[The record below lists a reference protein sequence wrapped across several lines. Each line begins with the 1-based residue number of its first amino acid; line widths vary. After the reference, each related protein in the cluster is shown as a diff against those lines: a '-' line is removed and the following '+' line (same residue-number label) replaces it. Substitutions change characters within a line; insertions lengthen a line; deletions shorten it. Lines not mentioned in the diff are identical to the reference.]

1 MASSQ
6 DLDDFEPDDWATQ
19 QWLELICDDPLA
31 FSHTTAHMTAAFPLT
46 QPPSLT
52 PDDVLDRLSAAIER
66 KAAAEQEIS
75 NCKEVLTLMR
85 AEGLINDSVESDD
98 LKPHLDNTLNL
109 AILNAVKSLQ
119 DMEKIEGIATK
130 KQSSS
135 WTAKQLNP
143 KF

>member
-1 MASSQ
+1 MTSSQ
-6 DLDDFEPDDWATQ
+6 TIGQPKPG
-19 QWLELICDDPLA
+19 LI
-31 FSHTTAHMTAAFPLT
+31 SSVMTLLPSLTPPLT
-46 QPPSLT
+46 LTAVMPQTPPPNLT
-52 PDDVLDRLSAAIER
+52 PDDVLDRLAAAINR
-66 KAAAEQEIS
+66 KADAEQEIS

-85 AEGLINDSVESDD
+85 AEGLINDTVESED
-98 LKPHLDNTLNL
+98 LKLVWTTRSTWQYS
-109 AILNAVKSLQ
+109 NAVKSLQ

>member
-1 MASSQ
+1 M
-6 DLDDFEPDDWATQ
+6 T
-19 QWLELICDDPLA
+19 PLP
-31 FSHTTAHMTAAFPLT
+31 SLTPPLTLTAASPLT
-46 QPPSLT
+46 QPPNLT

-85 AEGLINDSVESDD
+85 AEGLINDSVESDN
-98 LKPHLDNTLNL
+98 LKLTWTTRSTWQYS
-109 AILNAVKSLQ
+109 NAVKSLQ

-130 KQSSS
+130 KQTSS
-135 WTAKQLNP
+135 WTAKQLSP